1 MQTQEPQ
8 KDPNILKLNNVR
20 LSYPNLFTAKAQ
32 EEGKEPKY
40 SASFLLDKKQHA
52 ALITQIEKLTERVAL
67 DHFKKKVPLKRQP
80 LRDGNEKSDKEGYGD
95 EVMFVS
101 ASNNKR
107 PVVVDRDLTP
117 LTAQDSKPYAGCYVN
132 ATVRLFA
139 YDHKTGGKGV
149 SASLRAI
156 QFVKDGESFGAG
168 PVNAEEEFEPVGGD
182 VDGY

>member
-1 MQTQEPQ
+1 MNQQPQ
-8 KDPNILKLNNVR
+8 KDPQIIKLTNVR
-20 LSYPNLFTAKAQ
+20 LSYPQLFVPKAQ
-32 EEGKEPKY
+32 EEGKEPKF

-52 ALITQIEKLTERVAL
+52 ALIKQIETLTERTAL
-67 DHFKKKVPLKRQP
+67 DQFKKKVPLKRVP

-107 PVVVDRDLTP
+107 PVVVDCDLTP
-117 LTAQDSKPYAGCYVN
+117 LNQNDPKPYAGCYVN

-149 SASLRAI
+149 SASLRGV

-168 PVNAEEEFEPVGGD
+168 PVNADEEFERVSD
-182 VDGY
+182 DASDY